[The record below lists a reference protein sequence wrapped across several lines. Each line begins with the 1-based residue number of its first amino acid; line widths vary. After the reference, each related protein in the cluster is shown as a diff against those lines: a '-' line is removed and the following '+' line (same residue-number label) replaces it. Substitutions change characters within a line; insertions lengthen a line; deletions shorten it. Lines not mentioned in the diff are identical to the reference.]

1 MWKSG
6 VRRPEPF
13 FGWRVVWAAFVVAT
27 LAWGTGY
34 YGPSV
39 LLQAVRESRGWSVT
53 LVATA
58 VSAHFLASA
67 LIVANL
73 AHLHERFGLARVTRA
88 AGVATALG
96 LLGWALA
103 AEPWQL
109 FAATVLTG
117 FGWAAM
123 GSAAI
128 TAMVSPWFVRRRVA
142 ALSLAF
148 NGASLGGILFPPIW
162 VGLIGFVGFANA
174 ALLIGGAMAIVV
186 WWIAGRYLSQL
197 PAEMGLAADGE
208 PTDPAATP
216 AAKRSA
222 PLIDGSPWRDA
233 RFRSLVAFVSLSLAA
248 QIGLVAHLYS
258 LLVPA
263 FGVQLASFGL
273 GLATICAVIGR
284 TALGWLLPVGAN
296 RRRAAAAIYVLQG
309 VGSLCFV
316 VAGGADVTF
325 LIAGIVLFGLGIGN
339 AASLPPLIA
348 QQDFAA
354 ADTARVVALMMAFAS
369 VANALAPAAF
379 GLLRGFSIG
388 SGVDGRAPALFLTAA
403 AIQFAAAA
411 IACVSPFQDHLLR
424 R

>member
-1 MWKSG
+1 MHVLR
-6 VRRPEPF
+6 VRRPAPF
-13 FGWRVVWAAFVVAT
+13 FGWRVVWATFVIAT

-73 AHLHERFGLARVTRA
+73 ASLHERFGVARVTRA
-88 AGVATALG
+88 AGVAMALG
-96 LLGWALA
+96 LLGWAVA

-128 TAMVSPWFVRRRVA
+128 NAMVAPWFVQRRVA

-148 NGASLGGILFPPIW
+148 NGASFGGVLFPPIW
-162 VGLIGFVGFANA
+162 VGLIGFLGFANA
-174 ALLIGGAMAIVV
+174 ALLIGGAMAVSV
-186 WWIAGRYLSQL
+186 WWIAGRYLSRM

-208 PTDPAATP
+208 PTNPAAAP

-222 PLIDGSPWRDA
+222 LLIEGSPWRDA
-233 RFRSLVAFVSLSLAA
+233 RFRSLVTFVSLSLAA

-258 LLVPA
+258 LLIPA
-263 FGVQLASFGL
+263 FGVQIASFGL

-296 RRRAAAAIYVLQG
+296 RRRAAAATYALQG

-316 VAGGADVTF
+316 FAGGADVML
-325 LIAGIVLFGLGIGN
+325 LILGIVLFGLGIGN
-339 AASLPPLIA
+339 AASLPPLIV
-348 QQDFAA
+348 QQDFAPT
-354 ADTARVVALMMAFAS
+354 DTARVVALVMAFAS

-379 GLLRGFSIG
+379 GLLRDASIG

-403 AIQFAAAA
+403 GIQFAAAA
-411 IACVSPFQDHLLR
+411 IAFASPCRDRLLR